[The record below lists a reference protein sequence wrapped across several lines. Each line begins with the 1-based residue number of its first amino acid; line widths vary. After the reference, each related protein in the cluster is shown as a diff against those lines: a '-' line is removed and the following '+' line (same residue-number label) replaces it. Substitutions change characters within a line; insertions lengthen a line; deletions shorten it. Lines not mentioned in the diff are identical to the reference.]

1 MGDTGEQDLEL
12 YSTVAR
18 EKPLQVVGVFVRDV
32 NANAL
37 FKDGNTGT
45 GVTVAAVDDPTGSKV
60 FESSRKTPIP
70 KSATS
75 PTTSSSRTTIL
86 QTHTQSLNII
96 PPSEFPTEY
105 LPMPSPISAEPEDY
119 DAISNSAQS
128 PRTRMYVPVMS
139 PSLKRQT
146 SLSDP
151 EKKRLELQNRV
162 WAARVQ
168 MPRNIPLRVFRSPEE
183 CVEAQEILDRLSVQS

>member
-1 MGDTGEQDLEL
+1 
-12 YSTVAR
+12 
-18 EKPLQVVGVFVRDV
+18 
-32 NANAL
+32 
-37 FKDGNTGT
+37 
-45 GVTVAAVDDPTGSKV
+45 
-60 FESSRKTPIP
+60 
-70 KSATS
+70 
-75 PTTSSSRTTIL
+75 
-86 QTHTQSLNII
+86 
-96 PPSEFPTEY
+96 